1 VKRLL
6 VAAMIVLV
14 SCKPPTPAEQMD
26 AILSWVGSA
35 VMLGSGWLR
44 HTTPDSYTTQTLS
57 LSRDHLLQI
66 GAELLKSP
74 PATIDSAGLDSTLT
88 RSRSHIA
95 RMAQLVE
102 ARNSPAFR
110 QVLDSLQLDQKALK
124 QIADKVEA
132 SQ

>member
-6 VAAMIVLV
+6 AAAVIILV

-35 VMLGSGWLR
+35 VMLGNGWLR
-44 HTTPDSYTTQTLS
+44 HTTPDTYTRQTLS
-57 LSRDHLLQI
+57 LSHDHVLQI

-74 PATIDSAGLDSTLT
+74 PATIDSAGLYSTLA

-95 RMAQLVE
+95 RMAELVE
-102 ARNSPAFR
+102 ARNSPGFR
-110 QVLDSLQLDQKALK
+110 QMLDSLQLDRKALK
-124 QIADKVEA
+124 QIADKVR

>member
-1 VKRLL
+1 
-6 VAAMIVLV
+6 MIILV

-44 HTTPDSYTTQTLS
+44 HTTPDTYTRQTLS
-57 LSRDHLLQI
+57 LSHDHILQI

-74 PATIDSAGLDSTLT
+74 PATIDSTELDSTLAS
-88 RSRSHIA
+88 SRSHIA

-102 ARNSPAFR
+102 ARNSPGFS
-110 QVLDSLQLDQKALK
+110 QMLDSLQLDQKALK
-124 QIADKVEA
+124 QIADKVE

>member
-1 VKRLL
+1 
-6 VAAMIVLV
+6 MIVLV

-44 HTTPDSYTTQTLS
+44 HTTPDSYTTETLS
-57 LSRDHLLQI
+57 LSHDQVLKI
-66 GAELLKSP
+66 GDELLKSP
-74 PATIDSAGLDSTLT
+74 PPMIDSAGLASTVA

-102 ARNSPAFR
+102 ARNSPAFS